1 MQERRWDSYDW
12 LLVQNASLQVSLFP
26 EFCRHHQRHLG
37 GSNIISFPQCF
48 QQKDEINIPIL
59 KIPFKKKQKK
69 QQFFSMIYGLICSKK
84 MISALCDVTN
94 GADISVEVRELH
106 QPIGLVL
113 PPPTETFSL
122 REVQNNIRHGF
133 KQKAVNRGLNIL
145 LSVVSVEFVFFF
157 PPTDMQEAK

>member
-1 MQERRWDSYDW
+1 
-12 LLVQNASLQVSLFP
+12 
-26 EFCRHHQRHLG
+26 
-37 GSNIISFPQCF
+37 
-48 QQKDEINIPIL
+48 
-59 KIPFKKKQKK
+59 
-69 QQFFSMIYGLICSKK
+69 